1 MTNSCTPPKSFDVFL
16 ERRQLTLN
24 RHNDNYN
31 KIVEKLV
38 EGNLNNVPLNNEV
51 LVLFNEINNDNVSV
65 VPNIEYE
72 LNTLEKYRKSTQ
84 EKTNTLKKVHRKL
97 KNNNSSAL
105 VASDKLKTNIEKN
118 KELSI
123 KYSFLI
129 ISILLLFFA
138 SVGILVFVNKN

>member
-38 EGNLNNVPLNNEV
+38 GGNLNNVPLNNEV

-105 VASDKLKTNIEKN
+105 VASDK
-118 KELSI
+118 
-123 KYSFLI
+123 
-129 ISILLLFFA
+129 
-138 SVGILVFVNKN
+138 